1 MAKIPLKLDELI
13 DGEAL
18 RKKLGALAG
27 KTETR
32 PPETRPGDTRAKALA
47 LFKQTLAA
55 GRRTGERLLIDD
67 GSGTACAM
75 RLSHLMDEIIRALH
89 DFALTQVPNGKGK
102 AAAPPMAV
110 VATGGYG
117 RGTLAPG
124 SDIDLL
130 FLLPN
135 KQTAVGDAIVE
146 YMLYMLWDMGLKV
159 GHATRNVDEC
169 IKQSR
174 SDITIR
180 TSILEARFL
189 WAEEALYDQLMARFD
204 KEVVKGT
211 GSEYVQAKLAER
223 DDRHAKAGDTRYL
236 VEPNVKDGKGGL
248 RDLQTLFWIGKY
260 FYRVRQAAELV
271 DKGVFTQA
279 EYDQFRKAEDF
290 LWAVRCHVH
299 FLTGKAEER
308 LHFDIQRDIA
318 ERLGYTSHPGL
329 SAVERFMK
337 HYFLIAK
344 DVGDLTRIFCAAL
357 EEEQAKHVPGFNRIF
372 LTFQRRKR
380 KLAGTSDFIVDNHRI
395 NVADEHVFERDPV
408 NMLRLFWFADK
419 HGLEYHPDALKLLTR
434 SLGLVDKNLRRDAEA
449 NRLFLDLLTSDRNPD
464 LNLRRMN
471 EAGLLGKLIPD
482 FGKIVAMMQFSMY
495 HHYTV
500 DEHLIRCVG
509 VLHEIERG
517 DGEKVHPLSHSLM
530 PGLRKSREVLYVAVF
545 LHDIAK
551 GRPEDHSV
559 VGARIARRICP
570 HMGLSAADT
579 ETVAWLIENHLVMS
593 MTAQTRDLNDRKTID
608 DFASV
613 VQSVERLKL
622 LLVLTVCDIR
632 GVGPGVWN
640 GWKGQL
646 LRTLYYETELLLTGG
661 FSEVK
666 RADRAVEAR
675 ERLAAGLA
683 DWPEKARRKY
693 VRLHYE
699 NYLLTVDLRDQLR
712 HAEFIREAERVE
724 EETRHDGQDA
734 PIRGGDGDHRAGAGP
749 SAPPVG
755 DRRRLCR
762 GRRQHRRRADI
773 HDRRRAGTGHDT
785 DLQGVRPRRG
795 RAAACRARRQ
805 ADRGRAVGQG
815 LAARDDREAHQ
826 AETRRQGLQDRAAS
840 RHRQFAVEPFLRH
853 RGGGARPAG
862 PAVGDHRHAVRSVAR
877 HRLGPHHHFRREGD
891 RHFLRNRPHRGE
903 DRESDQ
909 AGDGEGAAD
918 RDAGGRGG
926 RPRGEGEGGSGVAMQ
941 AAPRLYV
948 APLCPAGHLPL
959 KGGDRLSS

>member
-1 MAKIPLKLDELI
+1 MAKISLKLEEVI
-13 DGEAL
+13 DGATL
-18 RKKLGALAG
+18 RDKLGALAG
-27 KTETR
+27 KADAK
-32 PPETRPGDTRAKALA
+32 PAADTRAKALA
-47 LFKQTLAA
+47 LFKDTLAA
-55 GRRTGERLLIDD
+55 GRSAGEKLLIED
-67 GSGTACAM
+67 GSGAACAK

-89 DFALTQVPNGKGK
+89 DFATTQVPQPKGK
-102 AAAPPMAV
+102 AAAPRMAV

-130 FLLPN
+130 FLLPA
-135 KQTAVGDAIVE
+135 KQTPFGEAVVE
-146 YMLYMLWDMGLKV
+146 YMLYMLWDLGLKV

-169 IKQSR
+169 IRQAR

-189 WAEEALYDQLMARFD
+189 WVEEALYDELMSRFD

-211 GSEYVQAKLAER
+211 GAEYVQAKLAER
-223 DDRHAKAGDTRYL
+223 DERHAKAGDTRYL

-248 RDLQTLFWIGKY
+248 RDLHTLFWIGKY
-260 FYRVRQAAELV
+260 FYRVRTAEELV
-271 DKGVFTQA
+271 DKGVFTQG

-290 LWAVRCHVH
+290 LWAVRCHMH

-318 ERLGYTSHPGL
+318 ERLGYTTHPGL

-380 KLAGTSDFIVDNHRI
+380 KLAGTADFIVDNHRI
-395 NVADEHVFERDPV
+395 NIADDHVFERDPV

-434 SLGLVDKNLRRDAEA
+434 SLGLVDRNLRRDPEA
-449 NRLFLDLLTSDRNPD
+449 NRLFLDILTSDRDPS

-471 EAGLLGKLIPD
+471 EAGLLGRLIPD

-500 DEHLIRCVG
+500 DEHLIRCIG

-530 PGLRKSREVLYVAVF
+530 PGLRKQREVLYVAVL

-551 GRPEDHSV
+551 GRPEDHSEA
-559 VGARIARRICP
+559 GAKIARRLCP

-579 ETVAWLIENHLVMS
+579 ETVAWLVENHLVMS

-608 DFASV
+608 DFASI

-646 LRTLYYETELLLTGG
+646 LRNLYYETELLLTGG
-661 FSEVK
+661 FSEMK
-666 RADRAVEAR
+666 RADRAAEAR
-675 ERLAAGLA
+675 EQLAAGLA
-683 DWPEKARRKY
+683 DWPDKLRRKY
-693 VRLHYE
+693 VQLHYE
-699 NYLLTVDLRDQLR
+699 NYLLTVAPEDQLR
-712 HAEFIREAERVE
+712 HAAFIREADAAKKKLATMVTTHAFEAVTE
-724 EETRHDGQDA
+724 ITVLAQDH
-734 PIRGGDGDHRAGAGP
+734 PRLLSVIAGACAAAGGNIVDAQIFTTADGRALDTILI
-749 SAPPVG
+749 SREF
-755 DRRRLCR
+755 DRDEDE
-762 GRRQHRRRADI
+762 RRRAERVGKLIEDVLSGKVWLPEMIEKRTKPKRGAKTFKIKPRADI
-773 HDRRRAGTGHDT
+773 GNSLSNRFSVIEVEGLDRPGLLSEITGALSDLSLDIASAHITTFGEKVIDTFYVT
-785 DLQGVRPRRG
+785 DLTGAKIENPTRQEAVKKRLIGTLEG
-795 RAAACRARRQ
+795 SAAAERTAK
-805 ADRGRAVGQG
+805 AK
-815 LAARDDREAHQ
+815 AA
-826 AETRRQGLQDRAAS
+826 AE
-840 RHRQFAVEPFLRH
+840 
-853 RGGGARPAG
+853 
-862 PAVGDHRHAVRSVAR
+862 
-877 HRLGPHHHFRREGD
+877 
-891 RHFLRNRPHRGE
+891 
-903 DRESDQ
+903 
-909 AGDGEGAAD
+909 
-918 RDAGGRGG
+918 
-926 RPRGEGEGGSGVAMQ
+926 
-941 AAPRLYV
+941 
-948 APLCPAGHLPL
+948 
-959 KGGDRLSS
+959 